1 MNSKEMTEIQFE
13 ELTQKME
20 QVVKQ
25 AVDQAV
31 KQAVEPLIAENQQ
44 LRTKVEQLNEQIATT
59 PKTRISL
66 AKAAHMI
73 GKAEATIR
81 TLAQAGKL
89 PSHKVGNHRIF
100 YQEEIIEWMHGKQN
114 KDKKEE
120 EKKETPVA
128 TPKSSKD
135 RLHPKYSLAPTAPKQ
150 RRRAKPV
157 NR

>member
-31 KQAVEPLIAENQQ
+31 KQAVEPLLAENQE
-44 LRTKVEQLNEQIATT
+44 LRTKVEQLNKQIATT

-114 KDKKEE
+114 KNKKEE
-120 EKKETPVA
+120 NKETPVA

-135 RLHPKYSLAPTAPKQ
+135 RLQPKYSLAPTAPTQ